1 MPGILHQALGQ
12 DPRDVAGVFF
22 CEAAFNPISTNFSAF
37 HIEAQV
43 VLLDGEEFLW
53 LDGLDFDDP
62 VLMPLD
68 CLQDVRFLGSL
79 DNLLER
85 YAPQIQALAYTEDLT
100 SVSPT
105 VLLRAAR
112 CMAEEGVSSSEAMS
126 SALSISQMLL
136 ELDELD
142 RRFMD
147 AAIQKTMDA
156 VQMYS

>member
-1 MPGILHQALGQ
+1 MRGVLHQALGQ
-12 DPRDVAGVFF
+12 DPRDLEGVFF

-37 HIEAQV
+37 RIEAQV

-62 VLMPLD
+62 VLMPAE
-68 CLQDVRFLGSL
+68 CLQDVRFMGSL
-79 DNLLER
+79 DTLLVQ
-85 YAPQIQALAYTEDLT
+85 YAPQIQMLAVTEDLT

-112 CMAEEGVSSSEAMS
+112 CMVEDGLSSSEAML
-126 SALSISQMLL
+126 SAMSLSQMLL

-142 RRFMD
+142 RRFMA
-147 AAIQKTMDA
+147 AAIQKTMAA
-156 VQMYS
+156 VQMYG